1 MNKPTK
7 NQGRKQTEIKQDIG
21 FDPCVLA
28 DGVAVIFQELKIAS
42 NTDTTD
48 KRQRR
53 FLPWHSGSWGQILC
67 TNLKQNIS
75 VTFIFNI
82 SQMFP
87 DWALS

>member
-7 NQGRKQTEIKQDIG
+7 NQGSKQTEIKQDSG

-28 DGVAVIFQELKIAS
+28 DGVAVIFQELKIAFDRHDWKK
-42 NTDTTD
+42 TETVLTLAFG
-48 KRQRR
+48 
-53 FLPWHSGSWGQILC
+53 FLR
-67 TNLKQNIS
+67 TNPLYQPETQNIS
-75 VTFIFNI
+75 VTFLFNI

>member
-7 NQGRKQTEIKQDIG
+7 NQGRKQTEIKQDIV

-28 DGVAVIFQELKIAS
+28 DGIAVIFPKLKTAS
-42 NTDTTD
+42 DTDTTD

-53 FLPWHSGSWGQILC
+53 LLTLAFGFLR
-67 TNLKQNIS
+67 TNPLYQPETRIIS

-87 DWALS
+87 D